1 MSDQRSNSGDDNSR
15 IDPLPNAMGG
25 TDAGDVGDT
34 TARGSGTVDK
44 AKDTVNKAK
53 DTIVGGVQQ
62 KASAVSGQA
71 SAKASQL
78 GDQATQKADMS
89 KDKAA
94 GGLDSLAHTLRD
106 KSQTMGDGQ
115 VGSMATKAADKLEF
129 GAEKLRSKDTDQL
142 LTDLEALIRKRPL
155 GSVAVAA
162 ALGFMFARAL

>member
-94 GGLDSLAHTLRD
+94 GGARFPGPHLAGQEPDDGRRPGREH
-106 KSQTMGDGQ
+106 GDQGRRQ
-115 VGSMATKAADKLEF
+115 A
-129 GAEKLRSKDTDQL
+129 
-142 LTDLEALIRKRPL
+142 
-155 GSVAVAA
+155 
-162 ALGFMFARAL
+162 